1 MDLSDV
7 RKNRIP
13 VEIYGQQYMIVGTEQ
28 EEHIRTVAK
37 LVDKKMREIKGKNAT
52 LDTSQLAVLTAV
64 NAVNEYVKMK
74 EKLEELERNLNT

>member
-1 MDLSDV
+1 MSDV

-13 VEIYGQQYMIVGTEQ
+13 VEIYGQQYMIVGTEPA
-28 EEHIRTVAK
+28 EHIRTVAQ
-37 LVDKKMREIKGKNAT
+37 LVDQKMREIKGKNAT

-74 EKLEELERNLNT
+74 EQLEELKRNLNQ